1 MQLAV
6 VPLGAMGSMN
16 EYSLS
21 RYGKGFPALQSE
33 VCEGT
38 PACQSE
44 VCEGTSLLEYF
55 PLLHIVAICSL
66 LKKVK
71 RIFPSSCR

>member
-6 VPLGAMGSMN
+6 VPPGAMGSMN

-38 PACQSE
+38 PALQSE
-44 VCEGTSLLEYF
+44 VCEGTLPVSLRF
-55 PLLHIVAICSL
+55 VRAPHCWSISL
-66 LKKVK
+66 
-71 RIFPSSCR
+71 SCTL